1 MEDASGL
8 PTVVL
13 VIGIVSASERIE
25 PVVDGEVPDFVVPRD
40 GLAEAPLVVLDV
52 VLEVRDAVVDV
63 GQLVHVEGFDQEGPA
78 EREAGVGP
86 V

>member
-52 VLEVRDAVVDV
+52 VVEVRDAVVDV
-63 GQLVHVEGFDQEGPA
+63 GQIVHVEGFDQEGPA